1 MNNKGNQAYVNN
13 LPDTPD
19 DGQFF
24 IKQAERMLDKC
35 GYVVLSTVNEY
46 GFPRPV
52 AIDVL
57 RHEGISVLWM
67 TTFLSSEKVKHIRKN
82 AKAGICYV
90 HDDNSVAMTGIVKI
104 LTGREIRH
112 DLWKDFMVHYFP
124 KGPDDPDYCILR
136 FDTAEA
142 KLWIDCKFEHITL

>member
-13 LPDTPD
+13 LPDTLD
-19 DGQFF
+19 DRQFF

-35 GYVVLSTVNEY
+35 GYVILSTVNEY

-57 RHEGISVLWM
+57 RHEGISVIWM

-82 AKAGICYV
+82 AKAGTC
-90 HDDNSVAMTGIVKI
+90 AGQGI
-104 LTGREIRH
+104 GRKMGFTRKWNYTEYLH
-112 DLWKDFMVHYFP
+112 FS
-124 KGPDDPDYCILR
+124 DYMAAFATHR
-136 FDTAEA
+136 TAFSEN
-142 KLWIDCKFEHITL
+142 LHHNRTVQPI